1 MKTKKILYYI
11 FIGFIALIGFVLI
24 FSVFPIAKYRIMVVQ
39 SGSMEPAI
47 KTGSVVMTAP
57 FKDYKK
63 GDVIT
68 FGSIDKSVEPTTHR
82 IYDLEVIE
90 GKIYYITQGDANNA
104 PDSRKVAENEVIGK
118 MLFHIPYAG
127 YLVASIRKPIGFIL
141 VLIIPALF
149 IIFDQVGNILKEIKR
164 LTNKESRIKN

>member
-1 MKTKKILYYI
+1 MKISKVLHYAFGGFIV
-11 FIGFIALIGFVLI
+11 FIGLVLI
-24 FSVFPIAKYRIMVVQ
+24 FSVFPIAKYRIMIVQ
-39 SGSMEPAI
+39 SGSMESAI
-47 KTGSVVMTAP
+47 KTGSVIMTTP
-57 FKDYKK
+57 FKEYKK

-68 FGSIDKSVEPTTHR
+68 FGSADKSVEPTTHR

-90 GKIYYITQGDANNA
+90 GKIYYIVKGDANDA

-127 YLVASIRKPIGFIL
+127 YLVAAVRRPIGFML

-149 IIFDQVGNILKEIKR
+149 IIFDQMGKIFKEIK
-164 LTNKESRIKN
+164 KMKKKNVKRET